1 MFGFLM
7 KKKNPVTKQ
16 DMKANYAA
24 LKNAVQKTDNFLISE
39 PWTLAQARLEGGA
52 RDKGAARGLKL
63 YNAHKIKLQNQWVNP
78 LQSVNSGWGNT
89 HLSFFLYQ
97 PVNYYECYSLA
108 QDPLFTKVFNLLSI
122 TPFAKGGEIVFD
134 DADRTQKNIEKDKL
148 EKLAK
153 EYDVWEHIQAAVHS
167 NYVTGGCLLYMDF
180 GQTESELREPL
191 NLNKMSMKRFK
202 GFRHID
208 PINCVAVNVNTVD
221 PAAADYMKPKI
232 WYVIGL
238 GTVDESHFLKFE
250 ENLPELPMRPL
261 TLYFGMPL
269 TQLIKQDVAN
279 SNLASQGLANLM
291 NRFRYVYL
299 KTEESN
305 FVTANAPMFREK
317 LDFMSFSQDNFGV
330 CPLKSTEEVLQLT
343 TSLTGM
349 AENVELFYLL
359 VAAKTDIPYTEL
371 VGKSAQGMNATGEGD
386 RRKWYD
392 KCRSIQAQVK
402 DNLLTMYGIVA
413 GTENGKFVS
422 FADYIF
428 NPLEESNERERA
440 ENIRSYA
447 EVAQKFVELGAKTDK
462 VFDWLKSFKDFHL
475 DNLEFDAETAGLEVY
490 DDITDDVMSEFQ
502 AQNEWEESKH
512 PRAKD
517 GKFGSGGGSSG
528 QKEDTGNKISDFLG
542 KEFTGVKGQAAI
554 DKLMQEKQGHVKGA
568 FTRKD
573 IGDIDLVW
581 GNEGMGLAHIIKRRK
596 ETKQPLGKLL
606 LSLTDVI
613 EKGELT
619 IQDNQRF
626 ALRYKGKT
634 AIIEPQ
640 IKNNRLTF
648 LFTAYYE

>member
-108 QDPLFTKVFNLLSI
+108 QDPLFTKIFNLLSI

-134 DADRTQKNIEKDKL
+134 DADGTQKNIEKDKL
-148 EKLAK
+148 EKLAR

-221 PAAADYMKPKI
+221 PVAADYMKPKI

-447 EVAQKFVELGAKTDK
+447 EVAQKLVELGAKTDK

-542 KEFTGVKGQAAI
+542 KEFTG
-554 DKLMQEKQGHVKGA
+554 
-568 FTRKD
+568 
-573 IGDIDLVW
+573 
-581 GNEGMGLAHIIKRRK
+581 

>member
-1 MFGFLM
+1 MEIDKEYLGYELLNRGFETWFRYMFRIIEGTPFIVEPIHHDLF
-7 KKKNPVTKQ
+7 KAFQDIYDGKITRINVNIPPRAGKTTLGKYWQAYCITKNPKC
-16 DMKANYAA
+16 
-24 LKNAVQKTDNFLISE
+24 NFIY
-39 PWTLAQARLEGGA
+39 T
-52 RDKGAARGLKL
+52 
-63 YNAHKIKLQNQWVNP
+63 
-78 LQSVNSGWGNT
+78 
-89 HLSFFLYQ
+89 
-97 PVNYYECYSLA
+97 
-108 QDPLFTKVFNLLSI
+108 
-122 TPFAKGGEIVFD
+122 
-134 DADRTQKNIEKDKL
+134 
-148 EKLAK
+148 
-153 EYDVWEHIQAAVHS
+153 
-167 NYVTGGCLLYMDF
+167 
-180 GQTESELREPL
+180 
-191 NLNKMSMKRFK
+191 
-202 GFRHID
+202 
-208 PINCVAVNVNTVD
+208 
-221 PAAADYMKPKI
+221 
-232 WYVIGL
+232 
-238 GTVDESHFLKFE
+238 
-250 ENLPELPMRPL
+250 
-261 TLYFGMPL
+261 
-269 TQLIKQDVAN
+269 
-279 SNLASQGLANLM
+279 
-291 NRFRYVYL
+291 
-299 KTEESN
+299 
-305 FVTANAPMFREK
+305 
-317 LDFMSFSQDNFGV
+317 SFSQQLLDDIARSIMAIMEHPAYKAMYNNFVSAEEIEVSPIDEFWADYLYQTQKKTVYSQKKIVTKAGGV
-330 CPLKSTEEVLQLT
+330 LLFTSIGSTITGFGAGIRGASKFSGALLVDDANKPADIHSQTMRERVIRYYEETLLSRLNGSDVPIVNIQQRLHIEDLSGILANKYGFEVL
-343 TSLTGM
+343 S
-349 AENVELFYLL
+349 
-359 VAAKTDIPYTEL
+359 
-371 VGKSAQGMNATGEGD
+371 
-386 RRKWYD
+386 
-392 KCRSIQAQVK
+392 
-402 DNLLTMYGIVA
+402 
-413 GTENGKFVS
+413 
-422 FADYIF
+422 
-428 NPLEESNERERA
+428 
-440 ENIRSYA
+440 IRSYA
-447 EVAQKFVELGAKTDK
+447 EVAQKLVELGAKTDK